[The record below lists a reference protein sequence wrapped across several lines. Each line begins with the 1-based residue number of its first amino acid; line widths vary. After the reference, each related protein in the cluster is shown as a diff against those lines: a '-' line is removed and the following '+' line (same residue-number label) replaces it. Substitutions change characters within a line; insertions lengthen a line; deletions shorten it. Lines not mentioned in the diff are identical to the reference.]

1 MDRRNRK
8 RLTKLI
14 FAILARNPFEYG
26 LVPDVQGWVKVKDLH
41 WALMQAGEFRSLS
54 VKGLQQFFDLY
65 RPDRMEIC
73 GKHVRVLP
81 EFHAP
86 DLLYFP
92 QASPPQV
99 LYMAVRPK
107 AHAHVLK
114 RGMRPAGEMKWILL
128 CPEREQALTLGRR
141 RDSEP
146 LVAVIRTG
154 IALSHGAVFRRA
166 GEILYLTQWIDPAW
180 LELPPLPES
189 MEKSGNGK
197 KNVKSD
203 VKDENESDRSKKMPG
218 SFIPEFPSQWP
229 EWYGEREGKRARRW
243 PGKKKKKKHSGP
255 VRKI

>member
-26 LVPDVQGWVKVKDLH
+26 LVPDEQGWVKAKDLH

-65 RPDRMEIC
+65 RPDKMEIC
-73 GKHVRVLP
+73 DKYVRVLP
-81 EFHAP
+81 EFHAQ
-86 DLLYFP
+86 DLLDFQ
-92 QASPPQV
+92 QASPPQE
-99 LYMAVRPK
+99 LYVAVRPK

-114 RGMRPAGEMKWILL
+114 RGMRPTGEVKWILL
-128 CPEREQALTLGRR
+128 WPEREQALTIGRR

-154 IALSHGAVFRRA
+154 IALSHGAVFFRA

-180 LELPPLPES
+180 FELPPLPES
-189 MEKSGNGK
+189 AEKPVETK
-197 KNVKSD
+197 KSTKPVLKD
-203 VKDENESDRSKKMPG
+203 KDEPGQSTNMPG
-218 SFIPEFPSQWP
+218 SFIPEFPGQWP

-243 PGKKKKKKHSGP
+243 SGKKKKKKRSGP